1 MSNSYNEK
9 KVLVK
14 AANTPVC
21 QESIVYENF
30 YVACP
35 EVFGVDLKFVFFKTH
50 CNDKG
55 S

>member
-9 KVLVK
+9 KVLMK
-14 AANTPVC
+14 AANAPVC
-21 QESIVYENF
+21 QESIVYKNF

-35 EVFGVDLKFVFFKTH
+35 EVFGVDLEFVFFKTH

>member
-9 KVLVK
+9 KVLLK
-14 AANTPVC
+14 TANTPVC
-21 QESIVYENF
+21 LESIVYENF

-35 EVFGVDLKFVFFKTH
+35 EVFGVDLEFVFFKTH